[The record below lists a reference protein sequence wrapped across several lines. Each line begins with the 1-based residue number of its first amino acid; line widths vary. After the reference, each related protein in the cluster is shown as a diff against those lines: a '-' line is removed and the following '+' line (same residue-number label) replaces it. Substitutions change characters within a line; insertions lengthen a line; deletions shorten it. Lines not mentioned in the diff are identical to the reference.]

1 MRNAFHAA
9 TLFACALLQIAMIS
23 GMLIR

>member
-9 TLFACALLQIAMIS
+9 TLFACALLQIAMIA
-23 GMLIR
+23 GFLIR